1 MNGKNE
7 AKQPTRTALALEE
20 VQQLGRKVAQA
31 ARAYGVSRAS
41 VYRLM
46 KYRAQRVV
54 CPTCGSIV
62 KAKK

>member
-7 AKQPTRTALALEE
+7 AKKPTRTALALEE
-20 VQQLGRKVAQA
+20 VQQGRKVAHA

-46 KYRAQRVV
+46 KYRATRQICQV
-54 CPTCGSIV
+54 CGHVI